1 MEVFK
6 AGLGTVFNEKAVDGM
21 VGAIMASSRVAE
33 LVEQL
38 EAQQG
43 EPAAAAA
50 AHADVLMCLLGSAR
64 GSKKRSLSA
73 CKCTCSH
80 MLQSGRG

>member
-1 MEVFK
+1 MTRDVILEVFK

-43 EPAAAAA
+43 ERQQHMP
-50 AHADVLMCLLGSAR
+50 MC
-64 GSKKRSLSA
+64 
-73 CKCTCSH
+73 
-80 MLQSGRG
+80 